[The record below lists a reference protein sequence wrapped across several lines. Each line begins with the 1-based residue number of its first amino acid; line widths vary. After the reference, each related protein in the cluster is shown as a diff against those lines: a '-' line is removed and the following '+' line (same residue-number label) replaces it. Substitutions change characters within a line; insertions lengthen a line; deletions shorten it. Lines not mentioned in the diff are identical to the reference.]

1 MMFYAL
7 NVALILAGCF
17 LFYKILLQKET
28 FFPLNRFVLLC
39 CLALSFSLPLI
50 PVPEQWSFRNAD
62 NTTIASLIQNKE
74 VGALPISNTVSTTQN
89 GSAANQVVNA
99 APVQNESFF
108 KDISIFK
115 VLIWTYWLGVVVFG
129 LNFLFQLC
137 LLLYRGYRS
146 PSIEDGRYRIIELTG
161 DQAPCSFGNYIFIN
175 PEKYDWDTYSQIILH
190 EKIHIQQGHS
200 YDIML
205 AELALIFQWFNPFA
219 WFYRKAMED
228 NLEFLT
234 DNELLEH
241 SDVEKTSYQM
251 SLVKVSAPHFPISL
265 TTNYNQSI
273 LKKRLIM
280 MNAKKSSLNSTWKYL
295 CILPLLL
302 VFISLLNEPVA
313 YGKPTHK
320 VANKTNQPNAIPT
333 KGSWF
338 ATIKGDKIK
347 IRFEGE
353 EDKNSNSNNDFN
365 LSEFKNLPQNSAGQF
380 SLTREAGTVQFTGKF
395 DGNVGMGEY
404 NFNAN
409 ESYVSFLNTE
419 GIKTDKEKDMFV
431 FFLINIKKDFVTM
444 LKSQGYTQL
453 SKNDLIPLAALK
465 VTKEYITSLKA
476 AGLEDVSIQNLIPLK
491 ALDIDAAF
499 VTDIKNS
506 GYKDVTASKLIS
518 LKAQGITGEDIK
530 TARIAKVESNQN
542 ANTNANKN
550 ANLNANLNANT
561 KGFKGSK
568 GDKNSD
574 DDALESLIAKKA
586 MNITPEFIKSFRDVG
601 YKFTDEELVAIKALG
616 ITPAFCKKFD
626 AVIPNL
632 ESENYVSLKALGFT
646 PEEYNSYLKLGFKK
660 LEIGDVMGAKST
672 GATPEFITEMR
683 KKGRNYS
690 TIGKYISLK
699 ALSIG
704 D

>member
-1 MMFYAL
+1 L
-7 NVALILAGCF
+7 DILAWGCC
-17 LFYKILLQKET
+17 I
-28 FFPLNRFVLLC
+28 
-39 CLALSFSLPLI
+39 
-50 PVPEQWSFRNAD
+50 
-62 NTTIASLIQNKE
+62 
-74 VGALPISNTVSTTQN
+74 
-89 GSAANQVVNA
+89 
-99 APVQNESFF
+99 
-108 KDISIFK
+108 
-115 VLIWTYWLGVVVFG
+115 G